1 MIMEKG
7 MVIQRKNLEKIRE
20 RDIIDLISRNYIRE
34 ELLISY
40 IALLN

>member
-1 MIMEKG
+1 